1 MLLTGVRRARVNGN
15 RLLGWAESRISHAP
29 RSVIDTSLTAFA
41 FGSHRHISTKLF
53 IRIVPHSTTPESLH
67 EFLRSYG
74 PIREVKIVPPTRD
87 DRPPFAFVEF
97 DNLKSALAAMEEMEF
112 RRLEGRLIFPTFHVD
127 HGRSGN
133 LQGANRSGKE
143 HRNQGR
149 GLSSRT
155 RLRGDGVNISVTGRH
170 GRDKSLSEQQE
181 RQAEG
186 GPNVQISGH
195 DGEEQGVSGKVE
207 SSAAA
212 EEDLGLRTDSLDG
225 TAAGSHDSVGQSI
238 SESGFKR
245 EDVSYVETTTRA

>member
-1 MLLTGVRRARVNGN
+1 MN
-15 RLLGWAESRISHAP
+15 
-29 RSVIDTSLTAFA
+29 
-41 FGSHRHISTKLF
+41 
-53 IRIVPHSTTPESLH
+53 
-67 EFLRSYG
+67 SYG
-74 PIREVKIVPPTRD
+74 LLRIIKSAALIPRYVFFLKVKIVPPTRD

-112 RRLEGRLIFPTFHVD
+112 RVREGIQGAGEWRRPRTEKVQRAHMCPMTGRQRLEGRLIFPTFHVD

-155 RLRGDGVNISVTGRH
+155 RLRGDGINLSVTGRH
-170 GRDKSLSEQQE
+170 GRDKSLSEQQG

-186 GPNVQISGH
+186 GPNEQISGH

-225 TAAGSHDSVGQSI
+225 TAAGSHDSVEQSI